1 MSDQYLKLRRSSV
14 PGKRPSTGSIDFG
27 ELALNTYDGLVFMKK
42 TGSNGEE
49 VIAIGNTSGSYTG
62 SFSGSFIG
70 DLLGTSSY
78 SIYSYSSS
86 QAVTASNTIL
96 QNRIL
101 ANQTVGGVSS
111 GTSFNSG
118 SALEYILRS
127 ILITYIPP
135 TLSSLTVKI
144 GASTISTAARDVGN
158 SFTINSS
165 SFNATAD
172 NPDGIYPL
180 SASFTGSNAD
190 VGTITTYFGNNVL
203 STSNTLALGSTYT
216 INKATSSGTVTFTV
230 NGRRSDTN
238 ALITGASTSISFQ
251 WRNYMAA
258 SSTIVNDDGTAQVA
272 VNDTVTSALDTDKS
286 WTATCSA
293 ANDTFG
299 NYTYIIYPASY
310 GTLSNIIQNGA
321 LSVLTAFTNLG
332 TFTITNAYG
341 ATISVRIYKSNSDKA
356 FAAGTT
362 LAIS

>member
-62 SFSGSFIG
+62 SFSGSFTG

-111 GTSFNSG
+111 GTTFNSG

-135 TLSSLTVKI
+135 TLSSLTVKS

-203 STSNTLALGSTYT
+203 STSNTLALGNTYT
-216 INKATSSGTVTFTV
+216 INRATSAGDVSFIV
-230 NGRRSDTN
+230 NGRRSDSN
-238 ALITGASTSISFQ
+238 ALISSISTSISFQ
-251 WRNYMAA
+251 WRNYLSA
-258 SSTIVNDDGTAQVA
+258 SDIIPTDDSLAQAIVNLTI
-272 VNDTVTSALDTDKS
+272 TSTLSTS
-286 WTATCSA
+286 RNWTATCSA

-299 NYTYIIYPASY
+299 NFTYIIYPDSFGA
-310 GTLSNIIQNGA
+310 LSNIIQNGA
-321 LSVLTAFTNLG
+321 LSVLSAFTNLG
-332 TFTITNAYG
+332 TFTIVNAYG
-341 ATISVRIYKSNSDKA
+341 ASILVRIYKSNSDKA
-356 FAAGTT
+356 FASGTT